1 MTSGQE
7 IIFYR
12 HIPKIK
18 FRKRNTKLI
27 YNVYKYLKGPND
39 TYIHIYVCKKFKF
52 YRNMYIKLKFIN
64 INIIIINF
72 KETYILFYHVYQTPL
87 RHKINKY
94 TIIDA

>member
-27 YNVYKYLKGPND
+27 YIVYKYFKGPND
-39 TYIHIYVCKKFKF
+39 TYIHIYV
-52 YRNMYIKLKFIN
+52 R
-64 INIIIINF
+64 
-72 KETYILFYHVYQTPL
+72 V
-87 RHKINKY
+87 
-94 TIIDA
+94 